1 MSRVAFFAPILV
13 ALLVACSR
21 EPEPPRPAAVRVEG
35 EIATLA
41 DPEAAGFLSL
51 ATVERDRG
59 GVLRLPGRLVW
70 NEERTARV
78 TPQVGGRV
86 QRVAVDLGETVK
98 SGDALAILASPD
110 YGQARADAR
119 KAAADARVAEQALGR
134 ARTLREAGIVAEKD
148 WEQSE
153 AAAAAARAEAER
165 AGRRLAMLGG
175 DGDGAYVLRSP
186 LAGVVVERNIGPGTE
201 FRPEQGG
208 PPLFVITDP
217 SRLWLLL
224 DAGETDVAALKPG
237 ESVGIEVRNYPG
249 ERFAGVIRR
258 VADLIDPTTRTIK
271 VRAEVDNPD
280 RRLKGEMFVHALV
293 DVPPAAAVRVPAN
306 AVFLVGARHY
316 AFVAEGNGRF
326 RRQAVEPV
334 SSRDGSIEVKSGLK
348 EGEQVVVEGT
358 LNLLKFFKANAPR

>member
-1 MSRVAFFAPILV
+1 MSRATFLASLLF
-13 ALLVACSR
+13 ALLAACSR

-35 EIATLA
+35 NIAILA

-51 ATVERDRG
+51 AAAERDRG
-59 GVLRLPGRLVW
+59 GMLRLPGRLVW
-70 NEERTARV
+70 NDERTARV
-78 TPQVGGRV
+78 TPQVAGRV

-98 SGDALAILASPD
+98 SGDALATLGSPD

-119 KAAADARVAEQALGR
+119 KATADVRVAEQALAR

-153 AAAAAARAEAER
+153 AAAASARAEAER

-175 DGDGAYVLRSP
+175 DGDGSYVLRSP
-186 LAGVVVERNIGPGTE
+186 LTGVVVERNIGPGTE

-217 SRLWLLL
+217 TRLWLLL
-224 DAGETDVAALKPG
+224 DAGEGDVAALKPG
-237 ESVGIEVRNYPG
+237 ESISFEARNYPG

-293 DVPPAAAVRVPAN
+293 EVPPAAAVRVPVN
-306 AVFLVGARHY
+306 AVFLVGSRHY
-316 AFVAEGNGRF
+316 VFVAEGNGRF
-326 RRQAVEPV
+326 RRQPVEAGN
-334 SSRDGSIEVKSGLK
+334 SRDGLVEVRSGVR

-358 LNLLKFFKANAPR
+358 LNLLKFFKADAPQ